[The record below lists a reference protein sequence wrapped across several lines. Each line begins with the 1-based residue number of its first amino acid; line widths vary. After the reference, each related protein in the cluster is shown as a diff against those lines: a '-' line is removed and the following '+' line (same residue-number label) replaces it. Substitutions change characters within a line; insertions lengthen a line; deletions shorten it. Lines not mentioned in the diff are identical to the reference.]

1 MSILVMKVITRLQ
14 LMINYLCCDVF
25 PLLQW
30 QALSFFDI
38 NVFRIASASQ
48 NFDFAWSHLLSR
60 DPIIAKNPSFF
71 VVFLFK
77 GRRFAAGPALT
88 AKILI
93 IDILVV
99 LIFCF
104 IQR

>member
-77 GRRFAAGPALT
+77 ERCFAAGPALT

>member
-1 MSILVMKVITRLQ
+1 
-14 LMINYLCCDVF
+14 MINYLYCDF
-25 PLLQW
+25 CPLLQW
-30 QALSFFDI
+30 QALRFFDI

-48 NFDFAWSHLLSR
+48 NFNFAWLHLLSR
-60 DPIIAKNPSFF
+60 DPIISKNPSFF
-71 VVFLFK
+71 VVSLFK
-77 GRRFAAGPALT
+77 ERCFTAGLALT

-99 LIFCF
+99 LIFFF